1 MKQAS
6 RPACPFATAI
16 VCAAR
21 GRAAGREILR
31 RDSDEASEIRYLQE
45 LLRFH
50 NIDAGK
56 IDGDFGPITEG
67 AVKTFQSSRGLK
79 SEGVVGK
86 DTWEA
91 LIPCRSA
98 ISRATTPPLVG
109 RLAHN
114 AAHRG
119 RR

>member
-1 MKQAS
+1 MKRAVKEYVS
-6 RPACPFATAI
+6 G
-16 VCAAR
+16 

-79 SEGVVGK
+79 SDGVVGK

-91 LIPCRSA
+91 LIP
-98 ISRATTPPLVG
+98 
-109 RLAHN
+109 
-114 AAHRG
+114 
-119 RR
+119 